1 MKRNTAVFYTNATCN
16 LNCRY
21 CSIDKNPALQ
31 TIDKIL
37 EKSFE
42 NPDYYFNQVIK
53 FFYTN
58 HQLPY
63 LLNDKYAKNQDNIQ

>member
-53 FFYTN
+53 FFPELDSLTN
-58 HQLPY
+58 
-63 LLNDKYAKNQDNIQ
+63 IEFWG